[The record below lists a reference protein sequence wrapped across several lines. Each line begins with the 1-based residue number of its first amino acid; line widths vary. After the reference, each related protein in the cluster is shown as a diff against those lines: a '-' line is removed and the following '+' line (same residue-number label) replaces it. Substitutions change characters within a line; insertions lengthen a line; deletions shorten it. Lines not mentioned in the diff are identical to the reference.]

1 MNGFDEWMYY
11 RKRVLDQDGA
21 IYKGQ
26 RKNVSIGVLVIC
38 KGRYNNSP
46 VLDFN
51 RARWITLRFRVFLIL
66 MAV

>member
-1 MNGFDEWMYY
+1 MARENVNGFDEWMYY

-38 KGRYNNSP
+38 KGR
-46 VLDFN
+46 
-51 RARWITLRFRVFLIL
+51 
-66 MAV
+66 